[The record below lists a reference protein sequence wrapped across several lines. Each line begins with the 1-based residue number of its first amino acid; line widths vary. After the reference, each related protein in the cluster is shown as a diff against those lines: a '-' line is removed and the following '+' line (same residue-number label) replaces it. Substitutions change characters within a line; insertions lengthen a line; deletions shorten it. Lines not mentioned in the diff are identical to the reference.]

1 LSSRYFIWLL
11 PLVVIATS
19 AVVSVRFSASSSRNL
34 QELESIHY
42 PAVEK
47 SQALI
52 FDLNALQDAFKSAV
66 STGDH
71 SALEVADAKA
81 ADFRRDLTTLGG
93 LPGEAD
99 RAGRVSGEFEHFF
112 SAAKKTSTVL
122 LAGNGGDI
130 TDMAQD
136 MQTAL
141 SALSADLSSGDVEA
155 RGALNAAIDH
165 SQSDVTRGLGA
176 NIAITLLMLCASIS
190 ATVLSIGVVRRQ
202 LGGDPEYAKGI
213 VHKLASG
220 DLGTR
225 VHIRHGDHT
234 SLLAAMKGMQQ
245 KLSSVLQN
253 VGRAVSDVRTAAV
266 EIAAGNNSLSERTTR
281 QAASL
286 EQAASRLTQLTAT
299 VRTNAE
305 HAQRAVKL
313 ASSAADVAREGGTA
327 VEAMFATMQAID
339 AGSTQIVA
347 IVDTIDGIAFQ
358 TNLLAL
364 NAAVEAARAGEQGRG
379 FAVVASE
386 VRALALRTASAAK
399 DIAALVNSSAQQS
412 AEGSTRVKAAGAK
425 MQEIVTA
432 VGEVSQ
438 LIARISA
445 ASVEQSQAIQGSSD
459 DLSDLKD
466 VTQRNSAMVE
476 EAAAAAETLQRLASQ
491 VIEAI
496 SIFSVVTA
504 PNSKPTAPT
513 GIDRMPVEAKKIRV
527 AA

>member
-1 LSSRYFIWLL
+1 
-11 PLVVIATS
+11 
-19 AVVSVRFSASSSRNL
+19 
-34 QELESIHY
+34 
-42 PAVEK
+42 
-47 SQALI
+47 
-52 FDLNALQDAFKSAV
+52 
-66 STGDH
+66 
-71 SALEVADAKA
+71 
-81 ADFRRDLTTLGG
+81 
-93 LPGEAD
+93 
-99 RAGRVSGEFEHFF
+99 
-112 SAAKKTSTVL
+112 
-122 LAGNGGDI
+122 
-130 TDMAQD
+130 
-136 MQTAL
+136 
-141 SALSADLSSGDVEA
+141 
-155 RGALNAAIDH
+155 
-165 SQSDVTRGLGA
+165 
-176 NIAITLLMLCASIS
+176 
-190 ATVLSIGVVRRQ
+190 
-202 LGGDPEYAKGI
+202 
-213 VHKLASG
+213 
-220 DLGTR
+220 
-225 VHIRHGDHT
+225 
-234 SLLAAMKGMQQ
+234 
-245 KLSSVLQN
+245 
-253 VGRAVSDVRTAAV
+253 
-266 EIAAGNNSLSERTTR
+266 
-281 QAASL
+281 
-286 EQAASRLTQLTAT
+286 

-399 DIAALVNSSAQQS
+399 DIAALVTSSAQQS

-504 PNSKPTAPT
+504 PNSKPTVPT
-513 GIDRMPVEAKKIRV
+513 GIDRMPVESKKIRV